1 MDSSD
6 LVNQQELLSQVTASY
21 REIFLDYRSV
31 GIGLDSKLWFED
43 MQVDYVLEVI
53 LANFAIVNLIC
64 ERKMEESILLTDPED
79 GPNNDEMLDYDMGY
93 QLSEDCN
100 SVIGFAKSQDIEVR
114 SSLIYELLFA
124 HIQYFNLSKTA
135 GRHGWFDVN
144 KRLLNS
150 ILSLVDFEP
159 ELMDLIEQWRQDVE
173 DFDLEYSSK
182 DEAPAELSWKKEFTD
197 AIVEAE

>member
-1 MDSSD
+1 M
-6 LVNQQELLSQVTASY
+6 L
-21 REIFLDYRSV
+21 LDYRSV
-31 GIGLDSKLWFED
+31 GGWLDSKFWFED

-64 ERKMEESILLTDPED
+64 ERKMEEPILLPDPED

-93 QLSEDCN
+93 QLSEDCTA
-100 SVIGFAKSQDIEVR
+100 VIDFAKSQDIEVR
-114 SSLIYELLFA
+114 NSLIYELLFA
-124 HIQYFNLSKTA
+124 HIQYFNLSNSA

-150 ILSLVDFEP
+150 ILALVNFEP

-173 DFDLEYSSK
+173 DFDLEYSSTE
-182 DEAPAELSWKKEFTD
+182 DAPAELRWKKEFTD
-197 AIVEAE
+197 SIIEAE